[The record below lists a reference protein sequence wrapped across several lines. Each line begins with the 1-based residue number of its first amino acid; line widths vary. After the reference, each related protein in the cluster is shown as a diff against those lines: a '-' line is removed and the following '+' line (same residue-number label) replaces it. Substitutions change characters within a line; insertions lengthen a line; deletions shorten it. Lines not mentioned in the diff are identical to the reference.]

1 MKYRGETTDTT
12 AEKMTGVPG
21 KKAPEDVICLLSDRM
36 KSRDLT
42 MGTPS

>member
-1 MKYRGETTDTT
+1 
-12 AEKMTGVPG
+12 MTGVTV

-42 MGTPS
+42 MGMSS